1 MAERG
6 KPLPFAMKQEIQAK
20 RREATVRQ
28 LASELNLSKTTV
40 QKYGSNRLVQNRSQG
55 ARNLQ

>member
-6 KPLPFAMKQEIQAK
+6 KPIPFALKEAIKAK

-28 LASELNLSKTTV
+28 LASELQLSKTTV
-40 QKYGSNRLVQNRSQG
+40 QKYGKKIG
-55 ARNLQ
+55 TK